1 MQDYGLVSIIT
12 PCYNS
17 AEYIGAMIESVI
29 SQTYTHWELLITDDC
44 STDDS
49 MRIVR
54 AYAERDPRVR
64 LFQLSQ
70 NSGAGVARNKSIEM
84 ASGRFIAF
92 LDSDDRWMP
101 RKLERQLAFMVEKDC
116 ALSYTAYMVCDE
128 LSRMTGIIVGRRR
141 ETFLSM
147 LCDDGIGCLTAVY
160 DTQKVGKVFMPL
172 LRKRQ
177 DWGLWLTILKRCGVA
192 YGLKEPLAIYRIRS
206 GSISHK
212 KSSLIRFNI
221 AVYREVLG
229 YSWLG
234 SHFAFLCCFLPGY
247 AWKKFR
253 MRLLNG

>member
-1 MQDYGLVSIIT
+1 MKDYGLVSIIT

-17 AEYIGAMIESVI
+17 AEYIGAMIESVMN
-29 SQTYTHWELLITDDC
+29 QTYTHWELLITDDC

-49 MRIVR
+49 VQIVR
-54 AYAERDPRVR
+54 SCVERDPRVR
-64 LFQLSQ
+64 LFQLAQ

-84 ASGRFIAF
+84 ARGRFIAF

-101 RKLERQLAFMVEKDC
+101 QKLECQLALMVQKEC

-128 LSRMTGIIVGRRR
+128 RSQMTGIIVGRRR
-141 ETFLSM
+141 ETFISM
-147 LCDDGIGCLTAVY
+147 HFDNAIGCLTALY

-192 YGLKEPLAIYRIRS
+192 YGLKEPLAVYRIRS
-206 GSISHK
+206 GSISHA

-229 YSWLG
+229 YSRLV
-234 SHFAFLCCFLPGY
+234 SYLAFICCFLPGY
-247 AWKKFR
+247 AWKRFR
-253 MRLLNG
+253 MRLLNA